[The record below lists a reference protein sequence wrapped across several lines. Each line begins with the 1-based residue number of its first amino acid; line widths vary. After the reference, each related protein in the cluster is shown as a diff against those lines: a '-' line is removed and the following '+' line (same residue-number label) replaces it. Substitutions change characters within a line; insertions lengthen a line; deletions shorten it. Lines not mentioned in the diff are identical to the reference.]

1 MDIQQTIINIVE
13 SKSFIS
19 LISIFLGI
27 FSYWLY
33 LYIKE
38 LKSKYD
44 FSDEL
49 REVVNHYL
57 KTGQITVREFG
68 SLIRIVVQMRNYLG
82 IYRKHVETMIK
93 EFGENGGLNFSE
105 GIFDEKDHDK
115 ENKKHES
122 NINDLDKLL
131 KENLEL
137 KKTINE
143 SKKKFNCRIYW

>member
-27 FSYWLY
+27 FSYWFY

-49 REVVNHYL
+49 REVVNQYIKKGKMNL
-57 KTGQITVREFG
+57 SEYGA
-68 SLIRIVVQMRNYLG
+68 LIRLMAHMGNYLG

-105 GIFDEKDHDK
+105 GIFDEKEKK
-115 ENKKHES
+115 EN
-122 NINDLDKLL
+122 NNNDLDELL

-137 KKTINE
+137 KKQLNNTKNPLIVESIDDNE
-143 SKKKFNCRIYW
+143 NDF